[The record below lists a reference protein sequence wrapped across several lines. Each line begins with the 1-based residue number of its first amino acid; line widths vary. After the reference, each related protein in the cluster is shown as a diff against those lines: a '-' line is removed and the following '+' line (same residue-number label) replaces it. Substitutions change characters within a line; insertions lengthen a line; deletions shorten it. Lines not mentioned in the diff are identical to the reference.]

1 MFHEFIGQKG
11 IVQNCTREDVIIKFE
26 SGKRLITKPSNLV
39 LIKKST
45 VTIGPKKE
53 MKKKKDKKAKGY
65 FEEDYLGDTIKDD
78 VNVYDVQMPKMWEEE

>member
-1 MFHEFIGQKG
+1 
-11 IVQNCTREDVIIKFE
+11 
-26 SGKRLITKPSNLV
+26 
-39 LIKKST
+39 
-45 VTIGPKKE
+45 